1 VRFSFYVE
9 GIAMSDITTIEIV
22 LARVLT
28 EEGHMAVK
36 IKIPDAYNAVEVL
49 GLLEAA
55 KLHIY
60 NEMQEFH

>member
-1 VRFSFYVE
+1 VKELR
-9 GIAMSDITTIEIV
+9 MTDITTVEIV

-36 IKIPDAYNAVEVL
+36 IKIPDTYNAVEVL

-60 NEMQEFH
+60 NEMQDFY